1 LAVQIRTS
9 KFGHFEDVIKQI
21 DKMLD
26 TLREEGEADL
36 AKKTQCLDEYQEIEK
51 TVKDLDWKIKNNL
64 AKIAKLEKLIELRT
78 QEKADATK
86 KKEETEQYIKDITQE
101 RKEENDA
108 YLQAKKDDEDA
119 IALLE
124 KARDVMADYYKK
136 NGIKM
141 GPIQGNGR
149 GNLLQEEPVFER
161 SADDAPDATF
171 SDKGNN
177 RNASKNILQ
186 LFAYIIEDLYDE
198 LSNEKKAEAKAQEEF
213 EAEKA
218 TAEKLVAD
226 LEEKIVTLEG
236 IIAKRK
242 EDKEEENKDMKENN
256 KDRDAEL
263 KYQAKIKPDCDWI
276 LKAFDQRA
284 QARAAEADGLTTAKE
299 FLAGKTALVQ
309 KSEAKSLSSI
319 NFLGISN

>member
-1 LAVQIRTS
+1 M
-9 KFGHFEDVIKQI
+9 IK
-21 DKMLD
+21 
-26 TLREEGEADL
+26 TLQEEGAADL

-78 QEKADATK
+78 QEKADATQK
-86 KKEETEQYIKDITQE
+86 KKETRQYLKDIKQE

-141 GPIQGNGR
+141 GPIQGSVKGAFN
-149 GNLLQEEPVFER
+149 QEEPVFER

-171 SDKGNN
+171 GDKGNN
-177 RNASKNILQ
+177 KNASKNILQ

-198 LSNEKKAEAKAQEEF
+198 LSNEKKAGAKAQEEF

-242 EDKEEENKDMKENN
+242 EDKEEENKDMK
-256 KDRDAEL
+256 A
-263 KYQAKIKPDCDWI
+263 
-276 LKAFDQRA
+276 
-284 QARAAEADGLTTAKE
+284 
-299 FLAGKTALVQ
+299 
-309 KSEAKSLSSI
+309 
-319 NFLGISN
+319 